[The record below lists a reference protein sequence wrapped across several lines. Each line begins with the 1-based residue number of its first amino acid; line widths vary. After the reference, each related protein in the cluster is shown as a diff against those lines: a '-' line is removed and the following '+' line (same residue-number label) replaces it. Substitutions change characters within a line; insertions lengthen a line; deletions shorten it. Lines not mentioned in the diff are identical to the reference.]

1 MIKNEKINKK
11 DFLLCSH
18 QWCRELVGQ
27 YKDTDYKTQ
36 LSLCM
41 RELIRQKKN
50 GECNLF

>member
-18 QWCRELVGQ
+18 VWAKELINKYGGS
-27 YKDTDYKTQ
+27 YHTQ